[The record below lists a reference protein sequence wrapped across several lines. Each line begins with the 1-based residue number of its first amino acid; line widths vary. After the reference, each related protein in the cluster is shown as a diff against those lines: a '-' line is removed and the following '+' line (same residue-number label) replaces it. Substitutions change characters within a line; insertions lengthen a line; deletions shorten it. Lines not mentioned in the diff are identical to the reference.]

1 VNDKRPVEGPAP
13 SLAWPVVH
21 SAAEPPPP
29 RAPWSRSACFIVRDA
44 NGHALAA
51 RRRTC

>member
-1 VNDKRPVEGPAP
+1 MNDKRPVEGPAP

-29 RAPWSRSACFIVRDA
+29 PRPLVTVGLLHRP
-44 NGHALAA
+44 
-51 RRRTC
+51 RR